1 MANQQDSYTV
11 SQGTGTGN
19 RDFPFTFPSF
29 TEGEVKVEIDNV
41 VKTLTTHYT
50 VVNHNTTSGG
60 TVRFNTTGLPNGTAG
75 TTPVRIFRQTDVD
88 APKAE
93 FTAGASLKA
102 GEINDNFKQLRHA
115 LQEAIGANA
124 TDRKVQEFNIEDGAV
139 TTAKIKADNITS
151 ALIADDQINSEHYVA
166 DSIDSEHYAPNSV
179 DTAAIGPLQVTTNEL
194 DNDAVTAVKIIDNA
208 IQTEH
213 YSDNS
218 IAREH
223 MQNNIV
229 NGDKLDNNAVGREHI
244 ADGEV
249 IRAKLA
255 ADAIDGTKLEDNAIN
270 TEHITAG
277 AIDASKL
284 SGATVVTASEQ
295 STATSNDTSFLTVA
309 AADARFFN
317 ISSGDTIKD
326 GQTFPDNDTTIA
338 TTAAINDRI
347 IDLVDD
353 VGGFVPIANETSFP
367 ATNPDVNNGAGTIVS
382 VSALSSSITTGSG
395 VTAHTIT
402 NGAGAGNDVTI
413 TGLTAST
420 TYPAGFGF
428 LVETTS
434 TLHTYTFH
442 RLLPKATEVET
453 VANIHGNVTTVAGI
467 SSDVTTVAGIHANV
481 TTVAGISGNVTS
493 VANNETNINAVKNN
507 ETNINAVKNN
517 ETNINTVATA
527 NTAVNTVATNIS
539 SVNNASANISSINNF
554 GDTYQVASSNPSTD
568 GGGNAVAEGD
578 LYFNTSANRLK
589 VYDGANWVD
598 GVIASGGGAQTTG
611 DTFTGDLKL
620 NDNVNLIV
628 GTGDDLKIHHDGTNS
643 HINNTTGYLVVGTDS
658 YAVKDQTLNEFYI
671 KALKDGA
678 VELYYN
684 NNKKLETT
692 SGGVTVT
699 GNISLTGNVDG
710 RDLAVDGAKLDN
722 ITANAIAD
730 LVEDTSP
737 QLGGDLQS
745 NGNDI
750 NFADNDKAIFGTGS
764 DLQIYHDNVN
774 SYIKEE
780 GTGELRLG
788 TDNAVRIT
796 KHDSK
801 TMAVFT
807 ADGSSDL
814 FYDNN
819 KKFETTTLG
828 IDVTGTTT
836 DDGARHDGD
845 VYFIGATSGRNV
857 LWDMSENALEFAD
870 MSRATFGT
878 SNDLEIYHDGSHS
891 RVVNAVGNLLLDNS
905 NGADVYINAGND
917 IFIRPQG
924 SENGITV
931 NGNGAVQLYHDN
943 VKHFETDSGGVRV
956 YDNDST
962 SYVNLHTT
970 SGNAGYLYASG
981 STDLGLLDGNGSWM
995 LRGIKD
1001 GAMELYHDATKRFET
1016 TNYGASLTGQLYTSD
1031 YIYINNGSSLFLQDN
1046 GKVLLGTGNDLQ
1058 LYHDGN
1064 DSYIDDSG
1072 TGSLLLRT
1080 TNNSTVAIKNSSANM
1095 AIFSAGSFVKL
1106 YYNNLERFET
1116 TSEGATVEGPSSA
1129 VRLRFDTSTSHRGSL
1144 YFNNSNVGGFL
1155 DENGDWA
1162 VNFNRGGNSFLY
1174 SHWMPS
1180 SDSYDLG
1187 SSSYKWGEVHAVN
1200 FYGNGSNLTG
1210 VDPTIADGCIY
1221 ENNQTISST
1230 VSTSSS
1236 KNSFAAG
1243 DINIT
1248 GTLTVA
1254 DNTTFVIL

>member
-11 SQGTGTGN
+11 SQGIGTNN

-50 VVNHNTTSGG
+50 VVNHNATSGG
-60 TVRFNTTGLPNGTAG
+60 TVRFNATGLPNGTAG

-93 FTAGASLKA
+93 FTAGSSLKA

-151 ALIADDQINSEHYVA
+151 DLIADDQINSEHYAA
-166 DSIDSEHYAPNSV
+166 DSIDSEHYAPGSV
-179 DTAAIGPLQVTTNEL
+179 DTAAIGASQVTTNEL
-194 DNDAVTAVKIIDNA
+194 ATDSVNSSKIIDLNVTRAKLENDAIDSTKLADNA
-208 IQTEH
+208 VNSEH
-213 YSDNS
+213 YVDGSIDHVHLANDVIDGDN
-218 IAREH
+218 I
-223 MQNNIV
+223 QDDVV
-229 NGDKLDNNAVGREHI
+229 NSEHI
-244 ADGEV
+244 A
-249 IRAKLA
+249 
-255 ADAIDGTKLEDNAIN
+255 
-270 TEHITAG
+270 AG
-277 AIDASKL
+277 ALDNEHYAAGSITSDKL
-284 SGATVVTASEQ
+284 SGATVITAAEQ
-295 STATSNDTSFLTVA
+295 GAATTNDTSFLTSA

-317 ISSGDTIKD
+317 ISTGDTIKD

-347 IDLVDD
+347 IDLVEE

-367 ATNPDVNNGAGTIVS
+367 EANPDINNAAGTIVS
-382 VSALSSSITTGSG
+382 ISALSSSFTTGSG
-395 VTAHTIT
+395 VTTHTFT
-402 NGAGAGNDVTI
+402 NGAGSGKNVTV

-420 TYPAGFGF
+420 TYPAGFG
-428 LVETTS
+428 LLLETTTTS
-434 TLHTYTFH
+434 GNGAATPPRAYAFH
-442 RLLPKATEVET
+442 RLVPKATEVET

-527 NTAVNTVATNIS
+527 NTAVNTVATNIA

-554 GDTYQVASSNPSTD
+554 GDTYQVAASNPSTD

-620 NDNVNLIV
+620 NDNVNLII
-628 GTGDDLKIHHDGTNS
+628 GTGDDLKIFHQSSNGKNYIQGSNTQTILQAKSGESSIVMDPDGGVDLYHN
-643 HINNTTGYLVVGTDS
+643 D
-658 YAVKDQTLNEFYI
+658 I
-671 KALKDGA
+671 KKF
-678 VELYYN
+678 
-684 NNKKLETT
+684 ETT
-692 SGGVTVT
+692 SAGVTVT

-730 LVEDTSP
+730 LVEDASP
-737 QLGGDLQS
+737 QLGGELAS
-745 NGNDI
+745 NGNNI
-750 NFADNDKAIFGTGS
+750 KFADSDKAVFGSGG
-764 DLQIYHDNVN
+764 DLKIYHN
-774 SYIKEE
+774 
-780 GTGELRLG
+780 G
-788 TDNAVRIT
+788 TDNYIMPSNGKLIINNGSETLAQ
-796 KHDSK
+796 
-801 TMAVFT
+801 FT
-807 ADGSSDL
+807 SNGAAEL
-814 FYDNN
+814 YYDNSKKLETSN
-819 KKFETTTLG
+819 AGVEITGKLFVDGLDMEDNEKILLGNSDDLEIYHSGSNSFISDVGTGDLIFTGTVIRPRTDQFTVTNAAANEVMINSVANGAVSLYYDAVKKFETTNDGIKVGSVTIDSGFNNIGLPDNGQLRLGAGEDLRIHHDGTDSRITNTTGYLYIDSPNIAIRSDGGQEDSIQALQNGSVSLFYNGTKKFETTSNGVTISGNPTINGNTNANGHVTLPDHTG
-828 IDVTGTTT
+828 SQDGKLRLGTGT
-836 DDGARHDGD
+836 
-845 VYFIGATSGRNV
+845 
-857 LWDMSENALEFAD
+857 
-870 MSRATFGT
+870 
-878 SNDLEIYHDGSHS
+878 DLNIYHDGTDSYF
-891 RVVNAVGNLLLDNS
+891 DNNTGVLRIYS
-905 NGADVYINAGND
+905 DNIYLKDKDGGDM
-917 IFIRPQG
+917 FIKC
-924 SENGITV
+924 IHD
-931 NGNGAVQLYHDN
+931 GAV
-943 VKHFETDSGGVRV
+943 
-956 YDNDST
+956 
-962 SYVNLHTT
+962 
-970 SGNAGYLYASG
+970 
-981 STDLGLLDGNGSWM
+981 
-995 LRGIKD
+995 
-1001 GAMELYHDATKRFET
+1001 ELYH
-1016 TNYGASLTGQLYTSD
+1016 
-1031 YIYINNGSSLFLQDN
+1031 
-1046 GKVLLGTGNDLQ
+1046 
-1058 LYHDGN
+1058 
-1064 DSYIDDSG
+1064 
-1072 TGSLLLRT
+1072 
-1080 TNNSTVAIKNSSANM
+1080 NNSK
-1095 AIFSAGSFVKL
+1095 
-1106 YYNNLERFET
+1106 RFET

-1129 VRLRFDTSTSHRGSL
+1129 ARLKFDTSGSHRGSI

-1155 DENGDWA
+1155 SENGDWA
-1162 VNFNRGGNSFLY
+1162 VNFDRGANSFIY

-1187 SSSYKWGEVHAVN
+1187 SSTYKWGEVHAVN

-1210 VDPTIADGCIY
+1210 IDPTIADGCIY